1 MASRYLHRRRVL
13 FHETDLAGIV
23 HFSNFFKYMEEAEH
37 AFLRSVGLSIHP
49 EENWRSPV
57 RHGWPRISATCDFHV
72 PLQFEDEIEIEL
84 IVAEVRTKSIR
95 YRFYF
100 WKHPDGE
107 RVRAATGEIVV
118 VSVIADRAAGTIQ
131 SSPIPEVFRD
141 RIEVHPQAEAGGAP
155 APTSALPRT

>member
-1 MASRYLHRRRVL
+1 MSLATTGLPSVRASSTAV
-13 FHETDLAGIV
+13 DQP
-23 HFSNFFKYMEEAEH
+23 SNRDGCNIAIE
-37 AFLRSVGLSIHP
+37 
-49 EENWRSPV
+49 
-57 RHGWPRISATCDFHV
+57 PRISATCDFHV

-155 APTSALPRT
+155 APISAPPRT